1 MRYQGGKSRTAKKI
15 AQRINELSS
24 PEKLYIEPFLGG
36 AWSMCAM
43 DRPLRIG
50 SDNFEPIV
58 EMWREV
64 RDGWQPPPVT
74 EELYDEI
81 RANQDAYPLELVAF
95 AGVGC
100 SFGGKWW
107 GGYARNY
114 SGAGKDVDFSGA
126 PRRSVLKKAPLL
138 QNVTIHHADY
148 TFYNGVQDATI
159 YCDPPYAGT
168 LKYASDFDHETFW
181 NTIREWSKRNDVFV
195 SEYVAPADFV
205 NVLEIETYTSMSN
218 THIEGQKRTE
228 KLFVHE
234 SNVKV

>member
-15 AQRINELSS
+15 AHRINELSS

-43 DRPLRIG
+43 QRPLRIG
-50 SDNFEPIV
+50 SDNFEPVV
-58 EMWREV
+58 EFWRSV
-64 RDGWQPPPVT
+64 RDGWLPPEHVS
-74 EELYDEI
+74 EEMYQSVRD
-81 RANQDAYPLELVAF
+81 NPGAYSPELTAF
-95 AGVGC
+95 VGIGC

-107 GGYARNY
+107 GGYAR
-114 SGAGKDVDFSGA
+114 GAGRDFPSEA
-126 PRRSVLKKAPLL
+126 RRSVLKKAPLL

-181 NTIREWSKRNDVFV
+181 NTMREWSKHNDVFV
-195 SEYVAPADFV
+195 SEYAAPADFV
-205 NVLEIETYTSMSN
+205 NVLEIDTYTTMSN
-218 THIEGQKRTE
+218 NHATGQSRTE

-234 SNVKV
+234 SKTR